1 MTLSNWLSLLSI
13 CLMGAMFPGASLAV
27 VLRQTLNNSR
37 LHGVVTGIAH
47 ALGIGLYALLSVLGL
62 VLLLQQ
68 SPLLF
73 KSISY
78 AGAAYLL
85 WLGYQG
91 LTAQPANGHQA
102 NPPTAAV
109 SLRDAARDGFLMAL
123 FNPKVGLFF
132 LALFSQFVHE
142 NMSLAA
148 KALFV
153 GTITLVDGSWYVLVA
168 SLLSQGRMLVWL
180 RQHQVWVERL
190 LGSVLILLALKILLG
205 NGILS

>member
-1 MTLSNWLSLLSI
+1 MTLSTWLSLLTL

-73 KSISY
+73 KGISY

-91 LTAQPANGHQA
+91 LRAQPHGGQTSD
-102 NPPTAAV
+102 PLAAPA

-123 FNPKVGLFF
+123 FNPKVGLYF
-132 LALFSQFVHE
+132 LALFSQFVHVG
-142 NMSLAA
+142 MSFAA
-148 KALFV
+148 KSVFV
-153 GTITLVDGSWYVLVA
+153 GTITFVDGAWYVLVA
-168 SLLSQGRMLVWL
+168 ALLAQGQMLVWL
-180 RQHQVWVERL
+180 RQHQVWIERG
-190 LGSVLILLALKILLG
+190 LGVILILLALRILLQ
-205 NGILS
+205 

>member
-1 MTLSNWLSLLSI
+1 MTFTIWLSLLAI

-47 ALGIGLYALLSVLGL
+47 SLGIGLYALLSVLGL
-62 VLLLQQ
+62 ALLLQQ

-73 KSISY
+73 RAISY

-91 LTAQPANGHQA
+91 LMAKPGSGHPALTQA
-102 NPPTAAV
+102 NAT
-109 SLRDAARDGFLMAL
+109 SLLDAARDGFLIAL
-123 FNPKVGLFF
+123 LNPKVGLYF

-142 NMSLAA
+142 DMSLAA
-148 KALFV
+148 KAVFV
-153 GTITLVDGSWYVLVA
+153 STITLVDGGWYVLVA
-168 SLLSQGRMLVWL
+168 AVLSQGRALLWL
-180 RQHQVWVERL
+180 KRHQVWIERG
-190 LGSVLILLALKILLG
+190 LGVILILLALRIFLE
-205 NGILS
+205 

>member
-1 MTLSNWLSLLSI
+1 MTLTTWLSLLTL

-73 KSISY
+73 KGISY

-91 LTAQPANGHQA
+91 LRAQPHGGKTS
-102 NPPTAAV
+102 NPHAAPA

-123 FNPKVGLFF
+123 FNPKVGLYF
-132 LALFSQFVHE
+132 LALFSQFVHVG
-142 NMSLAA
+142 MSFAA
-148 KALFV
+148 KSVFV
-153 GTITLVDGSWYVLVA
+153 GTITFVDGAWYVLVA
-168 SLLSQGRMLVWL
+168 ALLSQGQMLVWL
-180 RQHQVWVERL
+180 RQHQVWIERS
-190 LGSVLILLALKILLG
+190 LGVILILLALRILLQ
-205 NGILS
+205 

>member
-1 MTLSNWLSLLSI
+1 MTLTTWLSLLAL

-27 VLRQTLNNSR
+27 VLRQTLNHSR

-47 ALGIGLYALLSVLGL
+47 VFGIGLYALLSVLGL

-73 KSISY
+73 RGISY

-91 LTAQPANGHQA
+91 LMAKPGNGHQA
-102 NPPTAAV
+102 GLQTAAV
-109 SLRDAARDGFLMAL
+109 SLLDAARDGFLMAL
-123 FNPKVGLFF
+123 LNPKVGLYF

-142 NMSLAA
+142 GMSFTA
-148 KALFV
+148 KTVFV
-153 GTITLVDGSWYVLVA
+153 GTITLVDGCWYVLVA
-168 SLLSQGRMLVWL
+168 SVLSQGKTLVWL
-180 RQHQVWVERL
+180 RQHQVWIERT
-190 LGSVLILLALKILLG
+190 LGLVLILLALRIVWP
-205 NGILS
+205 

>member
-1 MTLSNWLSLLSI
+1 MTFTIWLSLLAI

-47 ALGIGLYALLSVLGL
+47 SLGIGLYALLSVLGL
-62 VLLLQQ
+62 ALLLQQ

-73 KSISY
+73 RAISY

-91 LTAQPANGHQA
+91 LMAKPGSGHQA
-102 NPPTAAV
+102 LTQANAT
-109 SLRDAARDGFLMAL
+109 SLLDAARDGFLIAL
-123 FNPKVGLFF
+123 LNPKVGLYF

-142 NMSLAA
+142 DMSLAA
-148 KALFV
+148 KTVFV
-153 GTITLVDGSWYVLVA
+153 TTITLVDGGWYVLVA
-168 SLLSQGRMLVWL
+168 AVLSQGRALLWL
-180 RQHQVWVERL
+180 KRHQVWIERG
-190 LGSVLILLALKILLG
+190 LGVILILLALRIFLE
-205 NGILS
+205 